1 MLRSRHPCVVQYLV
15 GETMP
20 EVRLKIDRHRAVL
33 QLLRDDGTSVD
44 TEEWVFDPPLARGEA
59 RGTARE
65 TFDDVY
71 DYLNFVAHGLPEPE
85 SE

>member
-1 MLRSRHPCVVQYLV
+1 MVQYLV

-59 RGTARE
+59 RGTAHE

-71 DYLNFVAHGLPEPE
+71 DYLNFVAHGFPEPE
-85 SE
+85 PE

>member
-1 MLRSRHPCVVQYLV
+1 
-15 GETMP
+15 MP

-33 QLLRDDGTSVD
+33 HLLRDDGTVVD
-44 TEEWVFDPPLARGEA
+44 MEEWVFDPPLKRGES

-71 DYLNFVAHGLPEPE
+71 DYMNFVAHGIPE